1 MYQPDFYISTLL
13 EERREGRGKMAP
25 LHRVSLPRP
34 LCRLSGTAPYSLVS
48 SVSVHTDSKS
58 DTLWALLII
67 SGQ

>member
-25 LHRVSLPRP
+25 LHHVSLLRP
-34 LCRLSGTAPYSLVS
+34 LCRLSGTAAYSLVS

-67 SGQ
+67 SG